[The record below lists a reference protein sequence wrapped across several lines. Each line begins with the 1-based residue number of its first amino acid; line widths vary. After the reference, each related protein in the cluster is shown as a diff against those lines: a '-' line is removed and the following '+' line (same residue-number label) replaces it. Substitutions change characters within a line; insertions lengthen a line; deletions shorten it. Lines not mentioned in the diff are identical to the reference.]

1 MNHSG
6 NKNLVP
12 GVSLRHLLV
21 AAVFFLVAGCS
32 VIWCD
37 DLVPA
42 LLDQGLKLYAAK
54 DYSGAADY
62 LGQVVDMAPENEQ
75 ARFYLAYSLA
85 MSGNRELA
93 LQHANKLAGQK
104 PSEKQ
109 YTDLVAQLQA
119 EIKKT
124 TQAKQEQQAVRSVP
138 KEVILGGYKSLDTMH
153 EPVLSTQ
160 TRDIAPPKE
169 RTRLDI
175 AIEKIDEELYAS
187 ATEILTEIL
196 AKEPANS
203 KALHHL
209 GVIKFNKGQ
218 FADAI
223 KDFDKA
229 LGADSKNFQSRFLL
243 GDCYR
248 ALDDYSK
255 AEEQFRK
262 AIEIKEDVFAMLNL
276 ADAVAKQG
284 RLKEADEI
292 YQKILKKDNEVS
304 DARIG
309 LAQIRLYQGH
319 IDEAL
324 EMVNKVIGAGGG
336 NPEANYIKAQ
346 ILLENKLF
354 DEAAEEAAKAM
365 ESSPGNLKY
374 RALRALSLV
383 RSFNVTRGLE
393 EAAEIMREF
402 PDNNDARLVLAEGLI
417 MSGATGD
424 AEEHLNAVEKR
435 MKHPQVA
442 FLRASGALRSGE
454 NDKAKVHFQ
463 EYLELS
469 AGQPR
474 ASYEY
479 AQFLENSGQE
489 ADALVAYYEIKEQF
503 KDTAYAEHSQEG
515 IARLEAKKS
524 GDAPPVKDADTK
536 NLRPGKVKF

>member
-1 MNHSG
+1 MNHTG
-6 NKNLVP
+6 IIN
-12 GVSLRHLLV
+12 
-21 AAVFFLVAGCS
+21 S
-32 VIWCD
+32 VIKNSWRYLLIAAGFALAASCTTVYCQ

-42 LLDQGLKLYAAK
+42 LLDQGLRLYAAK

-62 LGQVVDMAPENEQ
+62 LGQVVDMSPDHDQ

-93 LQHANKLAGQK
+93 LVHARNLAGRK

-119 EIKKT
+119 EIAR
-124 TQAKQEQQAVRSVP
+124 TQKARQQQETVRSVP
-138 KEVILGGYKSLDTMH
+138 KEVILGGYQSVDTMH
-153 EPVLSTQ
+153 EPVLATQ

-169 RTRLDI
+169 KTRLDI

-187 ATEILTEIL
+187 ATIILDEIL
-196 AKEPANS
+196 AKEPTNA

-218 FADAI
+218 FAEAI
-223 KDFDKA
+223 KDFEKA
-229 LGADSKNFQSRFLL
+229 LAADNKSFQSRFLA

-248 ALDDYSK
+248 ALDNYAK
-255 AEEQFRK
+255 AEEEFRK

-276 ADAVAKQG
+276 ADVVAKQG
-284 RLKEADEI
+284 KIKESEGI
-292 YQKILKKDNEVS
+292 YEKILKKDGQVS
-304 DARIG
+304 DASIG
-309 LAQIRLYQGH
+309 LAQIRLFQGH
-319 IDEAL
+319 IEEAS
-324 EMVNKVIGAGGG
+324 EMVNKVIAAGGG
-336 NPEANYIKAQ
+336 NPEANYTKAQ

-365 ESSPGNLKY
+365 EASPGNLKY
-374 RALRALSLV
+374 RSLRALSLV
-383 RSFNVTRGLE
+383 RSFNVARGLE
-393 EAAEIMREF
+393 EAAGIMREF
-402 PDNNDARLVLAEGLI
+402 PDNIEARLVLAEGLI

-424 AEEHLNAVEKR
+424 AEEHLLAVEKR

-442 FLRASGALRSGE
+442 YLRATGALRNAES
-454 NDKAKVHFQ
+454 DKAKEYFQ

-474 ASYEY
+474 AAFEY
-479 AQFLENSGQE
+479 AQFLETSGQE
-489 ADALVAYYEIKEQF
+489 ADALVAYHEIKEQF
-503 KDTAYAEHSQEG
+503 KDTAYADQAAEG
-515 IARLEAKKS
+515 IARLEEKKS
-524 GDAPPVKDADTK
+524 GEAPAANEPAAS